1 MQESTSSKIHP
12 MRRFRCQSAL
22 YFLAFILALS
32 IRLIKLDSLPLT
44 DMEAQ
49 WALQALGVAQGTRPA
64 LGSQPAYILLT
75 SVLFYGLGAGT
86 NFLARLIPALPGSA
100 LVFVPALFRHRLK
113 PRPCVLLAF
122 LLAVA
127 PGLVALSR
135 QAGSGILALTF
146 VLLAWGLWEN
156 RHAAWAGFFAGLALL
171 SGPTL
176 WAGLLGLALTWTI
189 SQGLD
194 VVELRKRSPEA
205 QPDTVPDAAP
215 EPSRPSRGAWMTG
228 LWFAAG
234 TVILGGTLFFLAP
247 NGLSAWL
254 SALPDSFSG
263 WTKPSGIPPGLMLFS
278 LLAYQ
283 PL

>member
-44 DMEAQ
+44 DMEAK
-49 WALQALGVAQGTRPA
+49 WALQALGVAQGTHPA

-86 NFLARLIPALPGSA
+86 TFLARLIPALTGSA
-100 LVFVPALFRHRLK
+100 LVLVPALFQHRLK

-156 RHAAWAGFFAGLALL
+156 RRVTWAGFFAGLALL
-171 SGPTL
+171 SGPFL
-176 WAGLLGLALTWTI
+176 WAGLLGLGLTWAI
-189 SQGLD
+189 SQGLEL
-194 VVELRKRSPEA
+194 VEHRRRSSEPE
-205 QPDTVPDAAP
+205 PDTTSSSMP
-215 EPSRPSRGAWMTG
+215 EPTPEPT
-228 LWFAAG
+228 
-234 TVILGGTLFFLAP
+234 
-247 NGLSAWL
+247 
-254 SALPDSFSG
+254 
-263 WTKPSGIPPGLMLFS
+263 
-278 LLAYQ
+278 
-283 PL
+283 